1 MFDYIKIDK
10 KKKIPLYEQIKNSI
24 ETAIDNGILKE
35 GDKLPT
41 EHQICDTFHVSRI
54 VAKQAYTELLTTGKI
69 ERKRS
74 KGTFVRKIDN
84 RGVCMYNLFSFGE
97 EMKMLKKKNATKLI
111 SSTIIKPESL
121 KNDKEY
127 FKDSKQCLVIKRLR
141 YVDDDIF
148 NMTIN
153 IVSLDQFEKIDK
165 YDFEENSLYKT
176 LENDYATIPY
186 KAHRC
191 ISAQNADEEL
201 AHYLEVDR
209 NAPLIVLKSVVY
221 DENNSLI
228 EVSYEYM
235 SGNSHRFE
243 YDVKMPM

>member
-1 MFDYIKIDK
+1 MFDYINIDK

-24 ETAIDNGILKE
+24 IAAIDNGILKE

-41 EHQICDTFHVSRI
+41 EHELCDTFHVSRI

-74 KGTFVRKIDN
+74 KGTFVRKVDN
-84 RGVCMYNLFSFGE
+84 RGICMYNLLSFGE
-97 EMKMLKKKNATKLI
+97 EMKMLKKEYSTQLI
-111 SSTIIKPESL
+111 SSSIVDTKDV
-121 KNDKEY
+121 NDKEY
-127 FKDSKQCLVIKRLR
+127 FKDSKQCLVVKRLR
-141 YVDDDIF
+141 FADNEIF
-148 NMTIN
+148 NVTMN
-153 IVSLDQFEKIDK
+153 IISIDQFNGIDQ
-165 YDFEENSLYKT
+165 YDFAEESLYKI
-176 LENDYATIPY
+176 LEKDYSTIPH

-191 ISAQNADEEL
+191 ISAQNADKEL
-201 AHYLEVDR
+201 AHYLEVGL

-221 DENNSLI
+221 DENNQLI

-243 YDVKMPM
+243 YDVSL